1 MAKTSWG
8 IKRTCPCGN
17 GVRFYDLN
25 KKEIECPSCGESINI
40 EKLSLTTLENNLRK
54 KPRPQILEENENVGI
69 KDKNLSNTK
78 KFHRITLKRK
88 LLPNRKTENKRNS
101 KYSPTRY
108 FYV

>member
-25 KKEIECPSCGESINI
+25 KKEIECPSCGETINI
-40 EKLSLTTLENNLRK
+40 EKLSITALENNLRK
-54 KPRPQILEENENVGI
+54 KPRSQILEENENVGI

-78 KFHRITLKRK
+78 NLDVEKDTDNI
-88 LLPNRKTENKRNS
+88 PKTEVDKIIGKKVKDEKKKN
-101 KYSPTRY
+101 
-108 FYV
+108 

>member
-8 IKRTCPCGN
+8 TKRTCPCGN

-54 KPRPQILEENENVGI
+54 KPRSQILEENENVGI

-78 KFHRITLKRK
+78 NLDVEKDTDNI
-88 LLPNRKTENKRNS
+88 PKTEVDKIIGKKVKDEKKKN
-101 KYSPTRY
+101 
-108 FYV
+108 